1 MKIFR
6 NLNEITKKEQMGR
19 RLSLIGLSILFVGM
33 FASFVP
39 NWYPPEEAAPHAVGQ
54 FLQIYWPMISLA
66 ALPIGFACASFG
78 SYFIQ
83 RFARRRWPNG
93 KYIARPDEML
103 ERSMKGFDDK
113 YTFYA
118 YNLPANYVLVGPCGV
133 LTFVPRSENGTV
145 NVQGDR
151 FREPFSLMRIF
162 TIFAREGVRNLTYE
176 LQDQRRKMEELLT
189 DVELDGEITQEF
201 NDIPVESAAIFLNSD
216 IQLNLENADVS
227 VIRSNQVKE
236 FVRAQAKEIKLSTQ
250 KIRAVT
256 DYLNGLSKVAE

>member
-39 NWYPPEEAAPHAVGQ
+39 NLYPPEETAPHALGQ
-54 FLQIYWPMISLA
+54 FLQLYWPMISLA

-133 LTFVPRSENGTV
+133 LVFVPRSENGTV

-162 TIFAREGVRNLTYE
+162 TVFAREGVRNLTYE

-189 DVELDGEITQEF
+189 DVELTDGEVTQNF
-201 NDIPVESAAIFLNSD
+201 NDVPVESAAIFLNSD
-216 IQLNLENADVS
+216 MKLGLQNPTVS
-227 VIRSNQVKE
+227 VLRANQVKE
-236 FVRAQAKEIKLSTQ
+236 FVRNQAKTVKLPTA
-250 KIRAVT
+250 KVRALT
-256 DYLNGLSKVAE
+256 SYLDELSE